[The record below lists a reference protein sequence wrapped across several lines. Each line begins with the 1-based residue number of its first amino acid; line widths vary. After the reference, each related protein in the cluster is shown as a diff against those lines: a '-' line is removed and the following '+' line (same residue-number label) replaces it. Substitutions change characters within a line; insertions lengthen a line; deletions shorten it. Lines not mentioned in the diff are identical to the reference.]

1 MQQLFGFTT
10 FGGSM
15 LAVPVALRVS
25 DVPFSLRKG
34 ALVGNQLSPLLSQV
48 TIAPLVTTVPPAVN
62 AEANGPALKGLEAV
76 ARDRRGPVRASGLSE
91 RDATVVLHHSA
102 WSADT
107 QTASLNATLTILWK
121 NLRVH

>member
-1 MQQLFGFTT
+1 
-10 FGGSM
+10 M

-34 ALVGNQLSPLLSQV
+34 ALVGNPLSPLLSQV

-76 ARDRRGPVRASGLSE
+76 ARARRGPVRASGLSE
-91 RDATVVLHHSA
+91 RDATVVWHWLLGRASA
-102 WSADT
+102 SSVNKGVYFRAC
-107 QTASLNATLTILWK
+107 
-121 NLRVH
+121 R